1 VSATGRA
8 VVDLGGRGD
17 IHDLVV
23 RFYREVVF
31 DDLLAPMFGEVAEV
45 DWAEHIPKLIDFWAR
60 VLLGDPSYRGALLAT
75 HRHVHELEAFRLEHF
90 DRWYLLWTQTI
101 DESWAGPLAEQAK
114 SHAARVGATMS
125 RQLLGVTWQPDQ
137 PAAPRRPSERT
148 PR

>member
-45 DWAEHIPKLIDFWAR
+45 VWAR

>member
-1 VSATGRA
+1 MSATDRA

-60 VLLGDPSYRGALLAT
+60 VLLGDPS
-75 HRHVHELEAFRLEHF
+75 
-90 DRWYLLWTQTI
+90 
-101 DESWAGPLAEQAK
+101 
-114 SHAARVGATMS
+114 
-125 RQLLGVTWQPDQ
+125 
-137 PAAPRRPSERT
+137 
-148 PR
+148 